1 MAQAGQPQ
9 LLKQYNTSL
18 IQKLIMEKGPI
29 TKPELAQ
36 LTSLSLPTV
45 NKIVDELVAEEFAAE
60 DAFQEGAGAGRKA
73 KTYVVNGKYGTFLA
87 AYYQDGRWTGC
98 AVNILGEVLVRMD
111 CVAFQENT
119 AGSIDV
125 LLNFLDE
132 LKNSS
137 TRVKAIGVGIPGIV
151 MANDEIASI
160 PSLPEFEGINL
171 KEILENKYRLPVFIE
186 NDVKLMTVGYHSL
199 KMNHSDNIIFLYIG
213 RGIGAGILINGQL
226 YKGNTGFA
234 GEFGYLPALE
244 DEIDDPGKMGGS
256 LEMRLE
262 ALRRSRTTVTDL
274 ACYRKCFCRE
284 VARALVGC
292 VAVLNPEAI
301 ILNCDDLEIST
312 LEVLKAEIGRY
323 LPKHCVPELYLTSN
337 KNYGMNGLIH
347 VCQEGI
353 SRKNWLFDML

>member
-18 IQKLIMEKGPI
+18 IQKLIMEKGPV

-60 DAFQEGAGAGRKA
+60 DAFQEVTGAGRKA
-73 KTYVVNGKYGTFLA
+73 KTYVVNGNYGTFLA
-87 AYYQDGRWTGC
+87 AYYQNGRWTGC

-111 CVAFQENT
+111 CLALQEAKEGNLE
-119 AGSIDV
+119 I
-125 LLNFLDE
+125 LLNFLEE
-132 LKNSS
+132 LKSSS
-137 TRVKAIGVGIPGIV
+137 TRVKAIGIGIPGIV
-151 MANDEIASI
+151 MADNEIASI
-160 PSLPEFEGINL
+160 PSLPELEGVNL
-171 KEILENKYRLPVFIE
+171 KAIVEKRYGLPVFIE
-186 NDVKLMTVGYHSL
+186 NDVKLMTVGYHSI
-199 KMNHSDNIIFLYIG
+199 KMHHLENIIFLYIG

-234 GEFGYLPALE
+234 GEFGYLPALK
-244 DEIDDPGKMGGS
+244 DEMEYPGKMGGS

-262 ALRRSRTTVTDL
+262 SIRRKRITGIDDASYQKD
-274 ACYRKCFCRE
+274 FCRE

-292 VAVLNPEAI
+292 IAVLNPEAI
-301 ILNCDDLEIST
+301 VLDCEDLEKNAIDI
-312 LEVLKAEIGRY
+312 LEMEIGRY
-323 LPKHCVPELYLTSN
+323 LPKHCVPKLHLTSN
-337 KNYGMNGLIH
+337 KNYGMSGLIH

-353 SRKNWLFDML
+353 CRKNWLFDML